1 MKEQRHT
8 LLFNDEITWEAVQ
21 ELIDNM
27 GNYYD
32 IDLFFSTNGGSPCA
46 MEALLNYLN
55 WRKDHVTIHLTDR
68 VCSTGVDILLDFEGE
83 IILSKNLDYLIFHIA
98 DRSLYT
104 LRTSFEY
111 KELVKQ
117 LQIEN
122 ESDIANLRGLGLNEA
137 ELKKYKSGKDV
148 ILYRKD
154 FHRLNINKS
163 K

>member
-32 IDLFFSTNGGSPCA
+32 IDLFLATNGGTPCA
-46 MEALLNYLN
+46 MEALINYLN
-55 WRKDHVTIHLTDR
+55 WRKDHVTVHLTDR
-68 VCSTGVDILLDFEGE
+68 ICSTGVDILTDFEGE
-83 IILSKNLDYLIFHIA
+83 IVLSKNLDYLIFHIV

-104 LRTSFEY
+104 LRTPFEY

-117 LQIEN
+117 LQVEN
-122 ESDIANLRGLGLNEA
+122 ESDITKLRALGLTEV

-148 ILYRKD
+148 FLYRKD
-154 FHRLNINKS
+154 FHRLNINK